1 MRGTQG
7 LNPKLNLS
15 VLEDVLRAPVEA
27 PGSSWELLAA
37 PGSSWEVLA
46 APGSSW
52 EVLAAPGSSWELQC
66 CYS

>member
-27 PGSSWELLAA
+27 GDPGSSWELLAA
-37 PGSSWEVLA
+37 PGSSWQLL
-46 APGSSW
+46 G
-52 EVLAAPGSSWELQC
+52 APGSSWELLVALLKP
-66 CYS
+66 